1 MSLGSVGKTIAAM
14 IETALHTTASLTAAL
29 IIAYAAALGT
39 SFCIGVIDGI
49 KLAISEVWGNNGS
62 A

>member
-1 MSLGSVGKTIAAM
+1 M